1 MLRRWDVHLLDVFF
15 FNVTATTQIYTYWH
29 TLSLH
34 AALPISHAAASTGRR
49 SAGSRQARRLIMAA
63 VNSRKRG
70 AAERPLSAPFSFRS
84 RESGQIGLIER
95 RGARRRSFKV
105 WSKTMLKKIF
115 SGIAIRSE
123 EHTSEL
129 QSLMSIS
136 YAGFCLQKKK

>member
-1 MLRRWDVHLLDVFF
+1 MIRRPPRSTRTD
-15 FNVTATTQIYTYWH
+15 
-29 TLSLH
+29 TLFPDTPRFRSRL
-34 AALPISHAAASTGRR
+34 AGPASGGGTGAHAAASTGRR

-95 RGARRRSFKV
+95 RGARSRSFKV

-115 SGIAIRSE
+115 SGSALEAMKATTAAPTAALAADRGMQ
-123 EHTSEL
+123 HWH
-129 QSLMSIS
+129 
-136 YAGFCLQKKK
+136 KKHD

>member
-1 MLRRWDVHLLDVFF
+1 
-15 FNVTATTQIYTYWH
+15 
-29 TLSLH
+29 
-34 AALPISHAAASTGRR
+34 
-49 SAGSRQARRLIMAA
+49 MAA

-115 SGIAIRSE
+115 SGIAIAAMMATPAEPPAALAPDRGNHPWPNKHERRHYRHPGTPRDRGS
-123 EHTSEL
+123 HCD
-129 QSLMSIS
+129 
-136 YAGFCLQKKK
+136 AGSFSCLPTHST